1 MEKDSLPLSLNR
13 LIGALFDGFLVFL
26 ILVNLVKYFHLPY
39 FGGPECIVS
48 AVTRQQFEPL
58 TNYFQY
64 LAVFVGTFLVFF
76 FSYRRGD
83 SFLAPAINKAK
94 KYAVSDPLIRRA
106 ACWAILLIVFFSVAI
121 NWTATDVSVP
131 VDDTFHEGEYFGFLT
146 AAQQGNPFRDI
157 VSAHGGMDILP
168 ILISDRLAR
177 NDNRIVLTRLVY
189 VALHMLAFLAALVN
203 VYQAARLLGC
213 RLSRFD
219 TICLLLM
226 VWLMLS
232 SVLGIGHASAKP
244 VSANHY
250 PYSVRDVLFLL
261 QLSLVLGFFR
271 IAESK
276 KHFPTLLPVAV
287 SIGVLLPLSFLYTYD
302 RAIYMLA
309 ITGIVTI
316 CVPAQSRPTAI
327 SWLLGLV
334 SGVFLGLGILLFT
347 IGGGGI
353 LGIIRQVV
361 HWGKTS
367 RFISTFPLS
376 LGNLD
381 NSIIFPFG
389 AGTLAICSGMYYL
402 FLEYRRHG
410 DFRFALGNNMG
421 VVILTAASAVFMR
434 IALERSD
441 PPHILWGL
449 MPSFLFIA
457 AAILVCLDQLLRRY
471 GPDSFN
477 FSCGGGY

>member
-106 ACWAILLIVFFSVAI
+106 ACWAILLIVFVSVAI

-146 AAQQGNPFRDI
+146 AAQQGNPFQDI

-189 VALHMLAFLAALVN
+189 VALHMLAFLAALVT

-226 VWLMLS
+226 VWLILS
-232 SVLGIGHASAKP
+232 YVLGIRLHQKIRFGSSPTYAFVMCFAASSP
-244 VSANHY
+244 C
-250 PYSVRDVLFLL
+250 
-261 QLSLVLGFFR
+261 LGIFR
-271 IAESK
+271 IANRKSIA
-276 KHFPTLLPVAV
+276 PLSVAV
-287 SIGVLLPLSFLYTYD
+287 LNGVLLPSFLYTYD

-309 ITGIVTI
+309 LRV
-316 CVPAQSRPTAI
+316 
-327 SWLLGLV
+327 LLPSLYLRKAGQRQFPGCSV
-334 SGVFLGLGILLFT
+334 SSPVFF
-347 IGGGGI
+347 
-353 LGIIRQVV
+353 
-361 HWGKTS
+361 
-367 RFISTFPLS
+367 
-376 LGNLD
+376 LD
-381 NSIIFPFG
+381 SEFF
-389 AGTLAICSGMYYL
+389 YL
-402 FLEYRRHG
+402 PSAEKEFLE
-410 DFRFALGNNMG
+410 L
-421 VVILTAASAVFMR
+421 
-434 IALERSD
+434 
-441 PPHILWGL
+441 
-449 MPSFLFIA
+449 PSRLPI
-457 AAILVCLDQLLRRY
+457 
-471 GPDSFN
+471 G
-477 FSCGGGY
+477 